1 MAENEAITFNGIS
14 FSSSKQLATKFNQ
27 QFNTSKLGRHT
38 SSRETRVVTGETM
51 RKPLEMVRTLTT
63 DLVMKAIKSCRN
75 SKAFGPDKLSI
86 FHLKH
91 LGPRAI
97 EYITALFNLS
107 DSGYMEVIINHP
119 YTETGQGHLPR
130 NLLPANLVNLPS
142 RKSPGISVFTI
153 NQQISHPAQ
162 DQHGFR
168 REHSITSALLQL
180 DAVGFNQRKPPDRTF
195 CVAVDLSA
203 AFDTVCHNNLLSKI
217 NRSQLPPATA
227 RWLSCY
233 LRGRQAKTCFRGVK
247 STSRK
252 VNTGAPQGSKLSP
265 SLFSYYI
272 ADMPIQIEPVK
283 RVCYA
288 DDLTVWASGVNIPDL
303 EVSINNYLEEITA
316 YLKDNSLLISAPKS
330 SVTLLTTDTH
340 QAKIHTRIF
349 IENSHLPLVKC
360 PRILGVYLDPSLSF
374 NKQSQYVAE
383 RVSGRNNILKA
394 LAGTS
399 WGQQKETLLMTYKA
413 VGRSIINYAAPV
425 WSPNLHDTNYR
436 KIQYTQNEV
445 KNDRKATLQAL
456 HTAAVVKAVQCHDRN
471 VVLDGRPPPI
481 SNSEKEL
488 TRN

>member
-1 MAENEAITFNGIS
+1 
-14 FSSSKQLATKFNQ
+14 
-27 QFNTSKLGRHT
+27 
-38 SSRETRVVTGETM
+38 
-51 RKPLEMVRTLTT
+51 
-63 DLVMKAIKSCRN
+63 
-75 SKAFGPDKLSI
+75 
-86 FHLKH
+86 
-91 LGPRAI
+91 
-97 EYITALFNLS
+97 
-107 DSGYMEVIINHP
+107 MEVIIDHP
-119 YTETGQGHLPR
+119 YTETGQEHLPR
-130 NLLPANLVNLPS
+130 NFLPANVVNLS
-142 RKSPGISVFTI
+142 SSKSLGISVLPSI
-153 NQQISHPAQ
+153 NKYLIPAQ

-168 REHSITSALLQL
+168 REHSTTSALLQL
-180 DAVGFNQRKPPDRTF
+180 TTDVAVGFNQRKPQDRTV

-233 LRGRQAKTCFRGVK
+233 LRGRQAKTCFRAVK

-252 VNTGAPQGSKLSP
+252 VNTGVPQGSKLSP
-265 SLFSYYI
+265 SLFSFYI
-272 ADMPIQIEPVK
+272 ADMPIPTEPVK

-330 SVTLLTTDTH
+330 SVTLLTPDTH
-340 QAKIHTRIF
+340 QAKIHPRIL

-374 NKQSQYVAE
+374 NKHSQYVAE
-383 RVSGRNNILKA
+383 RVPGRNNILKA

-436 KIQYTQNEV
+436 KIQYTQN
-445 KNDRKATLQAL
+445 DRYGTSQD
-456 HTAAVVKAVQCHDRN
+456 VQYRSPTHGSRN
-471 VVLDGRPPPI
+471 AE
-481 SNSEKEL
+481 S
-488 TRN
+488 